1 VKDIHVHP
9 DCQEAQRKLVAQ
21 LEWLEK
27 FAEYENQSSIRRL
40 INPFHWQRLC
50 WKVKGLFK
58 RDSGQAI
65 AEFAVMLPVF
75 VFVAFALI
83 DIQWMTR
90 DAAAI
95 EYIVNETAR
104 CEAIQSG
111 ACAAPSSPQG
121 YATTL
126 AQNLRLSTDANFDL
140 DTPPCTPSACSVSI
154 RYHYKPLGAW
164 FPALT
169 ISRTGSAA
177 VPPQVTP

>member
-1 VKDIHVHP
+1 MKILTLL
-9 DCQEAQRKLVAQ
+9 R
-21 LEWLEK
+21 
-27 FAEYENQSSIRRL
+27 S
-40 INPFHWQRLC
+40 
-50 WKVKGLFK
+50 
-58 RDSGQAI
+58 DSGQAI

-90 DAAAI
+90 TAAAV
-95 EYIVNETAR
+95 EYVVTETAR
-104 CEAIQSG
+104 CEAIQSS

-121 YATTL
+121 YATSL
-126 AQNLRLSTDANFDL
+126 AANLRLDTGINFIL
-140 DTPPCTPSACSVSI
+140 DTPPCGPSTCEVSV

-177 VPPQVTP
+177 VPPVTP